1 VKNRKIAAWSF
12 IVLAAAGL
20 AVLVRQ
26 QKSAIRKIERC
37 PELTSVDI
45 GDILPGKTAEIKP
58 GSDFDIDGYGRM
70 FGLHFGSDEGRFVYT
85 RVAGDFEVTVQV
97 AGIHNAD
104 QAYTEAGLMVRGNLN
119 PTSLMAG
126 QFVTNNEYR
135 YGDADQYTFIYRLR
149 EGGSLEEGQIAGFFG
164 PGTHGNAGFG
174 YSAHGYLLD
183 NLSRSRPFPNV
194 RLRLRKTGNTFTG
207 YIREN
212 SDSWIQVGSTNLN
225 LGESPFVGMC
235 ITANHH
241 GPKMPTGNAETA
253 GMVSFRNFTIIRKGR

>member
-1 VKNRKIAAWSF
+1 MKNRKIAALSC
-12 IVLAAAGL
+12 IVIAAMGMIGILRHHRA
-20 AVLVRQ
+20 
-26 QKSAIRKIERC
+26 AIAETKQA
-37 PELTSVDI
+37 PFLTSVDI

-58 GSDFDIDGYGRM
+58 GSDFDVKGYGRM
-70 FGLHFGSDEGRFVYT
+70 FGLHFGSDEGRFVYA
-85 RVAGDFEVTVQV
+85 RVTGDFEVTVQV

-119 PTSLMAG
+119 PASLMAG

-149 EGGSLEEGQIAGFFG
+149 EGGSLEDGQIAGFFG

-194 RLRLRKTGNTFTG
+194 RLRMTKTGNSFTG
-207 YIREN
+207 FIREN
-212 SDSWIQVGSTNLN
+212 NGPWIQVGITTLN
-225 LGESPFVGMC
+225 LGESPVVGMC

-253 GMVSFRNFTIIRKGR
+253 GEVSFRNFTIIRKGR